1 MTAYRVNK
9 ISQVEKSQLSEF
21 YKETYHK
28 RYKSLTSNWRWWY
41 RSDYTEFEPLV
52 LLIDNKIIGQAALIP
67 IDLDIS
73 GKKIQSICF
82 VDFAILPKY
91 QGKGF
96 GQILTKEWM
105 KICSNQITFCN
116 DESLRVFKRFGWKNN
131 LSTKRLI
138 KPLNILRFLPITK
151 KFDFN
156 FINKNLKFFL
166 NRRHVGNKIIKPFN
180 ITNNFKLINDSFK
193 IKNFIKNN
201 QLANI
206 IRDEKWLNWR
216 LIECPYNKDIYFFEY
231 KNNFAIVHIFTTDN
245 IKKLNILFTY
255 SVEKNF
261 DQELFEL
268 ITNWSLNNEI
278 DLIWSVTRDTEMA
291 NIFPKIFSKT
301 INFASWSS
309 DNNISTILEKGLS
322 DPQGIDSDIDSNL
335 YIE

>member
-1 MTAYRVNK
+1 M
-9 ISQVEKSQLSEF
+9 
-21 YKETYHK
+21 
-28 RYKSLTSNWRWWY
+28 
-41 RSDYTEFEPLV
+41 EFEPLV

-73 GKKIQSICF
+73 GKRIQSICF

-166 NRRHVGNKIIKPFN
+166 NRRHVGNKTIKPFN